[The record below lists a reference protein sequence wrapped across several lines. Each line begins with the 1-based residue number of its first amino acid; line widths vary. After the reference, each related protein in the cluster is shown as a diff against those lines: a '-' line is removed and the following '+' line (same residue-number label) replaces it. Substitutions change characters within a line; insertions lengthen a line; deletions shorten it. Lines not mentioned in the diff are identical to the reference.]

1 MEKVIKHYLIEN
13 NVSLP
18 TKSKIIKMSLNKITE
33 KEKKK
38 KQKLKKKIIRSGVTS
53 ENRIKEH
60 NKESI
65 INNINIII

>member
-33 KEKKK
+33 EREKEKAEVEEEK
-38 KQKLKKKIIRSGVTS
+38 
-53 ENRIKEH
+53 
-60 NKESI
+60 
-65 INNINIII
+65 